1 MNGKKVKEEE
11 EEGVIRNMR
20 EAPLRV
26 VNDVKRIARVMA
38 EDYGWKHYRIARAM
52 AVTYYFLMSNKA
64 TVEKPKAV
72 SNSLDVGTDKGQYKI
87 YLCGAITGLNPV
99 RCRALFQIAQNKIA
113 TNWRVVM
120 NPFDNG
126 LEDEASWEDHMR
138 ADIKMLMECDAM
150 YVVNDISNS
159 KGAKIELNLAR
170 ALGIKVMSYK
180 MTDQRLM
187 EELKVLDKLY
197 ECRREEE

>member
-1 MNGKKVKEEE
+1 MNSKVKDD

-38 EDYGWKHYRIARAM
+38 EDYGWKWPRIAKAM
-52 AVTYYFLMSNKA
+52 AVTYYFIQSNKN
-64 TVEKPKAV
+64 TIEKPRAV
-72 SNSLDVGTDKGQYKI
+72 NKSEGVFQCEGQYKI

-99 RCRALFQIAQNKIA
+99 RCKALFQIAQNKIA
-113 TNWRVVM
+113 TNWRLVM

-126 LEDEASWEDHMR
+126 LDEEASWEDHMR
-138 ADIKMLMECDAM
+138 ADIKMLMECDAL

-180 MTDQRLM
+180 MTDQRLI

-197 ECRREEE
+197 ECRRDEE

>member
-1 MNGKKVKEEE
+1 MNGKKVKDE

-38 EDYGWKHYRIARAM
+38 EDYGWKCPRIAKAM

-64 TVEKPKAV
+64 TVDKPKVANKCEV
-72 SNSLDVGTDKGQYKI
+72 DTAGNQYKI
-87 YLCGAITGLNPV
+87 YLCGAISGLDPV
-99 RCRALFQIAQNKIA
+99 QCRALFQIAQNKIA

-126 LEDEASWEDHMR
+126 LGDEASWEDHMR

-170 ALGIKVMSYK
+170 ALGITVMSYK

-197 ECRREEE
+197 ECRRDEE

>member
-1 MNGKKVKEEE
+1 MSKKVRDEQ
-11 EEGVIRNMR
+11 EEGLIRNMR
-20 EAPLRV
+20 EAPIKV

-52 AVTYYFLMSNKA
+52 AGTYYFLMSNK
-64 TVEKPKAV
+64 TSVEKPKAIGK
-72 SNSLDVGTDKGQYKI
+72 SLDVGQGEGQYKI
-87 YLCGAITGLNPV
+87 YLCGAITGLDIKRV
-99 RCRALFQIAQNKIA
+99 RALFQIAQNKLS
-113 TNWRVVM
+113 TGWRVVM

-126 LEDEASWEDHMR
+126 LEEEARWEAHMQ

-150 YVVNDISNS
+150 YVVNDITNS

-170 ALGIKVMSYK
+170 SLGLKIMSYK
-180 MTDQRLM
+180 MSDQRLM
-187 EELKVLDKLY
+187 AELKVLDKLY

>member
-1 MNGKKVKEEE
+1 MSKKVRDEQ
-11 EEGVIRNMR
+11 EEGLIRNMR
-20 EAPLRV
+20 EAPIKV

-38 EDYGWKHYRIARAM
+38 EDYGWKWLRIANAM
-52 AVTYYFLMSNKA
+52 AVTYYFIQSNKN
-64 TVEKPKAV
+64 TIEKPKAV

-87 YLCGAITGLNPV
+87 YICGAITGLNPV

-113 TNWRVVM
+113 TNWRVVL

-126 LEDEASWEDHMR
+126 LGDDASWEDHMR

-170 ALGIKVMSYK
+170 ALGITVMSYK

-197 ECRREEE
+197 ECRSDEE

>member
-1 MNGKKVKEEE
+1 MNIKKVKNE

-38 EDYGWKHYRIARAM
+38 EDYGWKHYRIAKAM

-64 TVEKPKAV
+64 TVDKPKVANKCEV
-72 SNSLDVGTDKGQYKI
+72 DTAGNQYKI
-87 YLCGAITGLNPV
+87 YLCGAISGLNPV

-126 LEDEASWEDHMR
+126 LGDDASWEDHMR

-150 YVVNDISNS
+150 YVVNDVTSS

-170 ALGIKVMSYK
+170 ALGIIVMSYK
-180 MTDQRLM
+180 MTDQRLI

>member
-1 MNGKKVKEEE
+1 MNGKKVKEE

-38 EDYGWKHYRIARAM
+38 EDYGWKWPRIAKAM
-52 AVTYYFLMSNKA
+52 AVTYYFIQSNKN
-64 TVEKPKAV
+64 TIEKPRAV
-72 SNSLDVGTDKGQYKI
+72 NKSQGVAQGEGQYKI

-126 LEDEASWEDHMR
+126 LEEEESWEAHMR

-170 ALGIKVMSYK
+170 SLGLKIMSYK
-180 MTDQRLM
+180 MSERRLF
-187 EELKVLDKLY
+187 EELKELDKLY
-197 ECRREEE
+197 ECRSNEE

>member
-1 MNGKKVKEEE
+1 MNGRKVKDE

-38 EDYGWKHYRIARAM
+38 EDYGWKHYRIAKAM
-52 AVTYYFLMSNKA
+52 AVTYYFIQSNKN
-64 TVEKPKAV
+64 TIEKPRAV
-72 SNSLDVGTDKGQYKI
+72 NKSDGVFQGDGQYKI
-87 YLCGAITGLNPV
+87 YLCGAISGLDLKRV
-99 RCRALFQIAQNKIA
+99 RALFQIAQNKIA

-126 LEDEASWEDHMR
+126 LSEEDSWEDHMR
-138 ADIKMLMECDAM
+138 ADIKMLMECDAL
-150 YVVNDISNS
+150 YVVNDISKS

-197 ECRREEE
+197 ECRSEEE

>member
-1 MNGKKVKEEE
+1 MNGKKVKDEEE
-11 EEGVIRNMR
+11 ELVRDMRN
-20 EAPLRV
+20 APIKV

-38 EDYGWKHYRIARAM
+38 EDYGWKRPRIARAM
-52 AVTYYFLMSNKA
+52 AVTYNFIQSNKN
-64 TVEKPKAV
+64 TIDKPMAGNKSESIV
-72 SNSLDVGTDKGQYKI
+72 QGDGQYKI
-87 YLCGAITGLNPV
+87 YLCGAISGLNPIQ
-99 RCRALFQIAQNKIA
+99 CRALFQIAQNKIA
-113 TNWRVVM
+113 TNWRVVL

-150 YVVNDISNS
+150 YVVNDISSS

-170 ALGIKVMSYK
+170 ALGITVMSYK

-197 ECRREEE
+197 ECRREVE

>member
-1 MNGKKVKEEE
+1 MNCKKVKDE
-11 EEGVIRNMR
+11 EEGVIRDMR

-38 EDYGWKHYRIARAM
+38 EDYGWKWPRIAKAM
-52 AVTYYFLMSNKA
+52 AVTYYFIQSNKN
-64 TVEKPKAV
+64 TIEKPRAV
-72 SNSLDVGTDKGQYKI
+72 NKSEGVFQGDGQYKI
-87 YLCGAITGLNPV
+87 YLCGAISGLNPV

-113 TNWRVVM
+113 TNWRLVM

-126 LEDEASWEDHMR
+126 LDEEASWEEHMR
-138 ADIKMLMECDAM
+138 ADIKMLMGCDAL

>member
-1 MNGKKVKEEE
+1 MNGKKVKEEQ

-38 EDYGWKHYRIARAM
+38 EDYGWKWPRIAKAM
-52 AVTYYFLMSNKA
+52 AVTYYFIQSNKN
-64 TVEKPKAV
+64 TIEKPRAV
-72 SNSLDVGTDKGQYKI
+72 NKSQDIAQGDGQYKI
-87 YLCGAITGLNPV
+87 YLCGAISGLNPV

-126 LEDEASWEDHMR
+126 LADEASWEAHMR

-150 YVVNDISNS
+150 YVVNDISTS
-159 KGAKIELNLAR
+159 KGAKIEINLAR
-170 ALGIKVMSYK
+170 SLGLKIMSYK
-180 MTDQRLM
+180 MTDQRLF
-187 EELKVLDKLY
+187 EELKELDRIY